1 MSANTYPSPA
11 SSATQSNVEPELVA
25 QPSPTTS
32 RAPDHYQTQSNL
44 QHASTALQAAYRRI
58 RQVRRSLLEL
68 SDAIP
73 TRDWE
78 NRVEGDSELRPRH
91 EAIMLTGSMFDDSG
105 ESSDEPFE
113 VERLRGAL
121 PAMEGRDF
129 ERQSDS
135 ARSSLYLDFV
145 RENDMS
151 DVPSRYSRLPLAPLG
166 SISESTTPPPAPA
179 PPPLILNSPISP
191 PRLPRRSLLESGLL
205 RRRELSDDPSTTTG
219 RRVAA
224 LEAAGS
230 SNYAESP
237 VAMSGS
243 DELLTLP
250 LSAER
255 DFEHLRSIVRQRR
268 SDPGVSARVDLL
280 LENIRRT
287 NADRPT
293 RSLDTPNA
301 PRNGSQ
307 NTSNP
312 TPRTSYGSRRFRYSR
327 PTSMQSPVSPSSD
340 RLSLL
345 SNFSIQNLPTPTSS
359 ILSHPPLLFDEP
371 LSYVQPSDPNFQSR
385 SALDRDG
392 STADDQER
400 RGYYISRRLNS
411 EGQEHVHNVQ
421 VDWSDDAMAWLMP
434 TRDRLLQ
441 DQSAQSRIHT
451 RRPRDGTITG
461 PRVTTS
467 PPPEPT
473 AHRRH
478 WARLDADGNEIP
490 YDEEEEIERNRFH
503 QRLRTHERRLT
514 AQPVTE
520 PSLQRLSDLVP
531 VTQTSISADDDATIY
546 RRPRVRLGRLE
557 GGDAF
562 EYNRASL
569 DLSSGQYDYLYPSR
583 RTAPSNEDPEYY
595 GSDVPFYVDPLP
607 MPLSDMVSSPS
618 SRLEK
623 SAVRVH
629 KNASLAGR

>member
-1 MSANTYPSPA
+1 
-11 SSATQSNVEPELVA
+11 
-25 QPSPTTS
+25 
-32 RAPDHYQTQSNL
+32 
-44 QHASTALQAAYRRI
+44 
-58 RQVRRSLLEL
+58 
-68 SDAIP
+68 
-73 TRDWE
+73 
-78 NRVEGDSELRPRH
+78 
-91 EAIMLTGSMFDDSG
+91 MLTGSMFDDSG

-121 PAMEGRDF
+121 PAMEGRDL

-230 SNYAESP
+230 GNYAESP

-327 PTSMQSPVSPSSD
+327 PTSMQSPVSSSSD

-392 STADDQER
+392 STAEDQER

-421 VDWSDDAMAWLMP
+421 VDWPDDAMAWLMP

-520 PSLQRLSDLVP
+520 PSSQRLSDLVP

-557 GGDAF
+557 GGDPF

-569 DLSSGQYDYLYPSR
+569 DLSSSQYDYLYPSR

-607 MPLSDMVSSPS
+607 MPLSEMVSSPS

>member
-25 QPSPTTS
+25 QPLSTTS

-91 EAIMLTGSMFDDSG
+91 DAIMLTGSMFDDSG

-113 VERLRGAL
+113 VDRLRGAL
-121 PAMEGRDF
+121 PAMEGRDL

-230 SNYAESP
+230 SNYADSP
-237 VAMSGS
+237 VAMPGS

-307 NTSNP
+307 NASNP

-392 STADDQER
+392 STAEDQER

-441 DQSAQSRIHT
+441 DQSAQSRIHA
-451 RRPRDGTITG
+451 RRPRDGTITA

-467 PPPEPT
+467 PPEPT

-490 YDEEEEIERNRFH
+490 YDEEEEIERNRFY

-514 AQPVTE
+514 AQPVAE
-520 PSLQRLSDLVP
+520 PSLQRPSDLVP
-531 VTQTSISADDDATIY
+531 VTQTSIYADDDATIS

-557 GGDAF
+557 GGDPF

-583 RTAPSNEDPEYY
+583 RTAPLNEDPEYY

-607 MPLSDMVSSPS
+607 MPLSEMVSSPS
-618 SRLEK
+618 FRLEK
-623 SAVRVH
+623 SAIRVH

>member
-25 QPSPTTS
+25 QPSSTTS

-91 EAIMLTGSMFDDSG
+91 DAIMLTGSMFDDSG

-121 PAMEGRDF
+121 PAMEGRDL

-327 PTSMQSPVSPSSD
+327 PTSMQSPVSSSSD

-392 STADDQER
+392 STAEDQER

-421 VDWSDDAMAWLMP
+421 VDWPDDAMAWLMP

-478 WARLDADGNEIP
+478 WGEL
-490 YDEEEEIERNRFH
+490 
-503 QRLRTHERRLT
+503 LT
-514 AQPVTE
+514 
-520 PSLQRLSDLVP
+520 LLS
-531 VTQTSISADDDATIY
+531 
-546 RRPRVRLGRLE
+546 R
-557 GGDAF
+557 
-562 EYNRASL
+562 
-569 DLSSGQYDYLYPSR
+569 
-583 RTAPSNEDPEYY
+583 SN
-595 GSDVPFYVDPLP
+595 
-607 MPLSDMVSSPS
+607 
-618 SRLEK
+618 
-623 SAVRVH
+623 H
-629 KNASLAGR
+629 

>member
-25 QPSPTTS
+25 QPPATTS
-32 RAPDHYQTQSNL
+32 RASDHYQTQTNL

-73 TRDWE
+73 TRDWD

-91 EAIMLTGSMFDDSG
+91 DAIMLTGSMFDDSG

-113 VERLRGAL
+113 VDRLRGAL
-121 PAMEGRDF
+121 PAMEGRDL
-129 ERQSDS
+129 ERQSDP
-135 ARSSLYLDFV
+135 ARSSLYFNLV
-145 RENDMS
+145 RENDIS

-166 SISESTTPPPAPA
+166 SISESTTPPLAPA

-219 RRVAA
+219 RRVAT
-224 LEAAGS
+224 LEAAS
-230 SNYAESP
+230 SNNYTDSP
-237 VAMSGS
+237 VAMSAS

-287 NADRPT
+287 NGDRPT
-293 RSLDTPNA
+293 RSLDSPNA
-301 PRNGSQ
+301 RNGSQ
-307 NTSNP
+307 NASNP

-327 PTSMQSPVSPSSD
+327 PTSVQSPVSPSSD

-392 STADDQER
+392 STTEDQDR

-434 TRDRLLQ
+434 TRDRLQQ

-461 PRVTTS
+461 PRMTMS
-467 PPPEPT
+467 PPPEST
-473 AHRRH
+473 THRRH

-490 YDEEEEIERNRFH
+490 YDEEEEIERNHFH
-503 QRLRTHERRLT
+503 RLRTHERRLT
-514 AQPVTE
+514 AQPVIE
-520 PSLQRLSDLVP
+520 PSSQRLSDLVP
-531 VTQTSISADDDATIY
+531 ITQTSIYADDDATIY

-557 GGDAF
+557 GGDLF

-595 GSDVPFYVDPLP
+595 GSNVPFYVDPLP
-607 MPLSDMVSSPS
+607 MPLSEMVSSPS
-618 SRLEK
+618 SRLK
-623 SAVRVH
+623 KNAIRVH

>member
-1 MSANTYPSPA
+1 MSTNTYPSPA
-11 SSATQSNVEPELVA
+11 SSATQSNVEPEQVA
-25 QPSPTTS
+25 QPPLTTS
-32 RAPDHYQTQSNL
+32 RAPDHYQTQTNL

-91 EAIMLTGSMFDDSG
+91 DAIMLTGSMFDDSG

-113 VERLRGAL
+113 VDRLRGAL
-121 PAMEGRDF
+121 PAIEGRDL
-129 ERQSDS
+129 ERQSDP
-135 ARSSLYLDFV
+135 ARSSLYFDFV
-145 RENDMS
+145 RENDIS

-230 SNYAESP
+230 NNYVDSP
-237 VAMSGS
+237 VAMSAS
-243 DELLTLP
+243 DELLALP

-287 NADRPT
+287 NGDRPT
-293 RSLDTPNA
+293 RSLDTPNTQ
-301 PRNGSQ
+301 RNGSQ
-307 NTSNP
+307 MAPNP

-340 RLSLL
+340 TLSLL

-371 LSYVQPSDPNFQSR
+371 LSYAQPSDPNFQSR
-385 SALDRDG
+385 SAVDRDG
-392 STADDQER
+392 SVMEDQDR
-400 RGYYISRRLNS
+400 RGYYISRRINS

-421 VDWSDDAMAWLMP
+421 ADWSDDAMAWLMP
-434 TRDRLLQ
+434 TRDRLQQ

-461 PRVTTS
+461 PRVTS
-467 PPPEPT
+467 PLPEPAT
-473 AHRRH
+473 HRRRWTH
-478 WARLDADGNEIP
+478 LDADGNEIP
-490 YDEEEEIERNRFH
+490 YDEEEEIERNRIH

-514 AQPVTE
+514 TQPVIE
-520 PSLQRLSDLVP
+520 PSTQRLSDLVP
-531 VTQTSISADDDATIY
+531 VTQTSIYADDDATIY

-557 GGDAF
+557 GGDLF

-569 DLSSGQYDYLYPSR
+569 DLSIGQNDYLYPSR

-607 MPLSDMVSSPS
+607 MPLSEMVSSPS
-618 SRLEK
+618 LQLEK

>member
-25 QPSPTTS
+25 QPSSTTS

-91 EAIMLTGSMFDDSG
+91 DAIMLTGSMFDDSG

-113 VERLRGAL
+113 VDRLRGAL
-121 PAMEGRDF
+121 PAMEGRDL

-230 SNYAESP
+230 SNYADSP
-237 VAMSGS
+237 IAMSGS

-385 SALDRDG
+385 SAVDRDG
-392 STADDQER
+392 STAEDQER

-441 DQSAQSRIHT
+441 DQSAQSRIHS
-451 RRPRDGTITG
+451 RRPRDGTITA

-520 PSLQRLSDLVP
+520 PSQRLSDLVP
-531 VTQTSISADDDATIY
+531 VTQTSIYADDDATIY

-557 GGDAF
+557 GGDPF

-607 MPLSDMVSSPS
+607 MPLSEMVSSPS

-623 SAVRVH
+623 RAVRVH

>member
-11 SSATQSNVEPELVA
+11 SSATQSNVEPALVA
-25 QPSPTTS
+25 QPPATTS

-91 EAIMLTGSMFDDSG
+91 DAIMLTGSMFDDSG

-113 VERLRGAL
+113 VDRLRDAL
-121 PAMEGRDF
+121 PAMEGRDIG
-129 ERQSDS
+129 RQSEP
-135 ARSSLYLDFV
+135 ARSNLYFDFV
-145 RENDMS
+145 RENDIP

-230 SNYAESP
+230 SNYADSP
-237 VAMSGS
+237 VAISAS
-243 DELLTLP
+243 DESLSLP

-287 NADRPT
+287 NGDRPT

-301 PRNGSQ
+301 RNGSQ

-359 ILSHPPLLFDEP
+359 ILTHPPILFDEP
-371 LSYVQPSDPNFQSR
+371 LSYVQPSDSNSQSR
-385 SALDRDG
+385 NVLDRDG
-392 STADDQER
+392 MEDQDR

-434 TRDRLLQ
+434 TRDRLQQ

-451 RRPRDGTITG
+451 RRPRDGTIIG
-461 PRVTTS
+461 PRMTTS

-473 AHRRH
+473 THRRH

-490 YDEEEEIERNRFH
+490 YDEEEEIERNRLH

-514 AQPVTE
+514 TQPIIE
-520 PSLQRLSDLVP
+520 PSSQRLSDLIP
-531 VTQTSISADDDATIY
+531 VTQTSIYADEDATIY

-557 GGDAF
+557 GGDPF
-562 EYNRASL
+562 EYNRTSL
-569 DLSSGQYDYLYPSR
+569 DLSPGQYDYLYPSR
-583 RTAPSNEDPEYY
+583 HTAPSNEGPEYY

-607 MPLSDMVSSPS
+607 MPLSEMVSSPS
-618 SRLEK
+618 LRRKK